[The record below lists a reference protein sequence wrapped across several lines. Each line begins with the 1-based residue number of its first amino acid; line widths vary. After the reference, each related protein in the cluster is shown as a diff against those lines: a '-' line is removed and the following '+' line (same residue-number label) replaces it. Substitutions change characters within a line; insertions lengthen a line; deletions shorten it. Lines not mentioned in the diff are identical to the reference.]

1 MSNLL
6 PKWLVSAVTILWIGL
21 ILGSEL
27 MSVDSGHF
35 GVNAPK
41 VELAMQGCTSEDMH
55 QRYECKEQLIL
66 ANQREMFVKAIGFGF
81 VLLGPP
87 IALWLLADRLRKL
100 DPRSLRPDR
109 RPPSIA
115 KWRVR

>member
-6 PKWLVSAVTILWIGL
+6 PKWLVSTATILWIGL
-21 ILGSEL
+21 ILAGEL
-27 MSVDSGHF
+27 VSVGPERF
-35 GVNAPK
+35 GVEAPN

-66 ANQREMFVKAIGFGF
+66 ANQRHMFVKAVGF
-81 VLLGPP
+81 VFVLIGPP
-87 IALWLLADRLRKL
+87 IALWVLANRLRKL